1 MISDQVQ
8 GVAGASSLLSLKDT
22 AQDSH
27 LHTQG
32 FGMKCQPCNVHIS
45 PVCLQY
51 FEVTVEDDD
60 AGPHPGDAEQHPV
73 EEYVG
78 WVLTEIVY
86 CGRDEISLVS
96 VSVTS

>member
-27 LHTQG
+27 LLRAHV
-32 FGMKCQPCNVHIS
+32 MCNVHIS

-96 VSVTS
+96 VSVTA